1 MGKIYYRAI
10 CNGKIIFRARIHRT
24 STGRYG
30 FETSTNNSPYESN
43 INMPLFQTKEKA
55 IK

>member
-1 MGKIYYRAI
+1 MGKIYYRTI
-10 CNGKIIFRARIHRT
+10 CNGKIIFRARIYRT